1 MKIFGFEITKALH
14 GKAREAKK
22 LPELVPD
29 RKDEAVT
36 VSGGHYGHY
45 LDTGDDSIT
54 NENALLLK
62 YREVAMHP
70 EIDNAIND
78 IVDQS
83 IVSSEQRGVVAL
95 RLDGVDQPDK
105 VKKEILEEFDHVIR
119 LMKFNNNGT
128 DIFRDWYVDGRLYYH
143 MMIDTDKPKLGVQ
156 ELRQIDPLSIKK
168 AKEVISKIDK
178 RSGIQFD
185 ETQKTFYLLSSE
197 GAADTNAVRVDENM
211 IAQASSGLYNETGRK
226 SISYLHK
233 ALKPS
238 NQLRMLEDALVI
250 YRLARAPERRIFYID
265 VGNMA
270 KGKAEEYVQGL
281 MNKYRN
287 KLVYDV
293 TTGDIRDDRRAM
305 SMLEDF
311 WLPRKEGGKGT
322 EISTLSGGE
331 NLGQIDDVVF
341 FQRKLYKSL
350 NIPIGRLEPENAFS
364 IGRATE
370 INRDEVKFQKFID
383 KLRRKFSKIFFD
395 ILEVQCVL
403 KGVLTKSDWE
413 EISEDLSIDFM
424 EDNYFSELKEFEILR
439 ERLEVLD
446 QLETHIGVHYS
457 NEWVRKNVLR
467 LTDEEIEEQKKQ
479 IAAEKE
485 SGEIEDDDDL

>member
-14 GKAREAKK
+14 GKAQEAKK
-22 LPELVPD
+22 LPELVQD
-29 RKDEAVT
+29 RRDDAVT

-45 LDTGDDSIT
+45 LDTGDDNIT
-54 NENALLLK
+54 NENALVLK
-62 YREVAMHP
+62 YRDVAMHP
-70 EIDNAIND
+70 EVDNAIND
-78 IVDQS
+78 IIDQS

-95 RLDGVDQPDK
+95 RLDAIDQPDK
-105 VKKEILEEFDHVIR
+105 VKDEIREEFNHVIK
-119 LMKFNNNGT
+119 LLKFNNNGT
-128 DIFRDWYVDGRLYYH
+128 DIFRDWYVDGRLFFH
-143 MMIDTDKPKLGVQ
+143 MMIDTDNPKLGIQ
-156 ELRQIDPLSIKK
+156 ELRQIDPLNIKK

-185 ETQKTFYLLSSE
+185 EVQKTFYLLSHHGS
-197 GAADTNAVRVDENM
+197 TNTVRVDENM
-211 IAQASSGLYNETGRK
+211 IAHAPSGLYNETGK
-226 SISYLHK
+226 KTISYLHK
-233 ALKPS
+233 ALKSS

-293 TTGDIRDDRRAM
+293 STGDIRDDRRAM

-331 NLGQIDDVVF
+331 NLGQIDDVIF

-370 INRDEVKFQKFID
+370 INRDEVKFQKFVD

-403 KGVLTKSDWE
+403 KGVLTKADWE
-413 EISEDLSIDFM
+413 EIREDISIDFM

-467 LTDEEIEEQKKQ
+467 LTDDEIEEQKKQ

-485 SGEIEDDDDL
+485 SGEIDDEDDL